1 MSHDQERVLKAEAAL
16 PDSTRQGV
24 LRRLRRLEGQVR
36 GVQRMVEEGRD
47 CQEMLHQ
54 IAAVEAAARSLGGGG
69 AGALC
74 AELPARAAGQPFP
87 GRGPGAGASGRAAAV
102 VME

>member
-1 MSHDQERVLKAEAAL
+1 MSHDQKRVLKAEAAL

-36 GVQRMVEEGRD
+36 GVQRMVQEGRD

-54 IAAVEAAARSLGGGG
+54 IAAVEAAARSLGVVVLEHYVLSCLHERP
-69 AGALC
+69 AGLSP
-74 AELPARAAGQPFP
+74 EEARALVRQ
-87 GRGPGAGASGRAAAV
+87 AV
-102 VME
+102 QQLL

>member
-1 MSHDQERVLKAEAAL
+1 MSGEQERVMTLDTAL
-16 PDSTRQGV
+16 PETTRQGV

-54 IAAVEAAARSLGGGG
+54 IAAVEAAARSLGVVVLEHYVLSCLHERPVG
-69 AGALC
+69 L
-74 AELPARAAGQPFP
+74 EPEEARALVRQ
-87 GRGPGAGASGRAAAV
+87 AV
-102 VME
+102 QQLL